1 MVTLS
6 YSQPQDFSHFEFIRF
21 YLNGN
26 GNKLRVMLATV
37 QDYDYH
43 GFNIDRT
50 PSEWQEYTI
59 PYRKKFALVSWSLD
73 WNSMFPIEICQNL
86 ASAGYVPHIIWDPY
100 YANKEKQIEPDD
112 ILSGEW
118 DDYIISWVEACKN
131 WGNPLF
137 IT

>member
-1 MVTLS
+1 MIITDLILIEL
-6 YSQPQDFSHFEFIRF
+6 QA
-21 YLNGN
+21 NG
-26 GNKLRVMLATV
+26 K
-37 QDYDYH
+37 
-43 GFNIDRT
+43 NIQ
-50 PSEWQEYTI
+50 SLI
-59 PYRKKFALVSWSLD
+59 GKKFAFVSWSLD